1 MGGEAM
7 SDDENQL
14 KRAQAKK
21 GKADDDMEWMEA
33 VLRLGDS
40 PTHVEWR
47 TQMHA
52 IKGWSRATFKRRLK
66 DFKRRYPELAGGR
79 WWGDPYSL
87 PTHPTAAM
95 AERVVLLRTWF
106 APSRAHLI
114 SSISLQS
121 SAHAAKL
128 VELGVEDQAG
138 SVGLRNSSGE
148 NLIAA
153 AKAHVKSAK
162 ME

>member
-1 MGGEAM
+1 M
-7 SDDENQL
+7 SDDVE
-14 KRAQAKK
+14 RAMAKK

-95 AERVVLLRTWF
+95 VERVNLFRTWLM
-106 APSRAHLI
+106 PRSSRN
-114 SSISLQS
+114 
-121 SAHAAKL
+121 
-128 VELGVEDQAG
+128 LGQIAQMR
-138 SVGLRNSSGE
+138 GL
-148 NLIAA
+148 
-153 AKAHVKSAK
+153 
-162 ME
+162 